1 MASLSWQLAQ
11 RYRHS
16 RNSNAFIRFI
26 SASSTIGIGLGV
38 AILILALSVM
48 NGFEQALRTQLLAVI
63 PHIELQAVDKPILH
77 WQKKLP
83 ALVKQPGIVAGAPYI
98 KTNTLMRIGAQVKA
112 ASLRGIDPKLEQGV
126 SELQRFLKAGSLDQ
140 LTAQQIVLGQGVAK
154 ELGAW
159 IGDEV
164 QLMLPQQ
171 NSDGS
176 LASHKHVSLTVAAI
190 VGMGGQMDYQQSWVQ
205 LDALAG
211 WLNYPPGAVQGL
223 AFKVQDVFAAPR
235 LSRELGNQLSGKDY
249 VYMLDWV
256 RSQGHLYHDI
266 QMVRSILYLV
276 LVLVLAVACF
286 NIVATLVMAVREKQS
301 DIAILLTMGMPRG
314 AVVKAFMWLGWLN
327 GLVGTL
333 VGAAVGLLLAWQIE
347 NLFAALTSWTGFV
360 LLDPSIYFVN
370 YVPSKIDPL
379 QVLLT
384 VGVALVL
391 SLLATLYPAI
401 QASRVQPAV
410 VLGRS

>member
-11 RYRHS
+11 RYRKS

-26 SASSTIGIGLGV
+26 AASSTLGIGLGV

-63 PHIELQAVDKPILH
+63 PHIELHAVDQPIQR
-77 WQKKLP
+77 WQDKLP
-83 ALVKQPGIVAGAPYI
+83 LLAAQPGVEAGAPYI
-98 KTNTLMRIGAQVKA
+98 KTNTLLRSGAKVKA
-112 ASLRGIDPKLEQGV
+112 ASLRGIELEQEQRV
-126 SELQRFLKAGSLDQ
+126 SELKRFVKAGSLQTLDAHHI
-140 LTAQQIVLGQGVAK
+140 LLGQGVAA
-154 ELGAW
+154 ELGVVV
-159 IGDEV
+159 GDEV
-164 QLMLPQQ
+164 QLMLPQL
-171 NSDGS
+171 SRDGQ
-176 LASHKHVSLTVAAI
+176 LASHKHVSLTVSAI
-190 VGMGGQMDYQQSWVQ
+190 IGMGGQMDYQQSWVQ

-211 WLNYPPGAVQGL
+211 WLNYPQGTVQGL

-235 LSRELGNQLSGKDY
+235 LARQLGSQLKDY
-249 VYMLDWV
+249 VYIRDWV
-256 RSQGHLYHDI
+256 ISQGHLYNDI

-301 DIAILLTMGMPRG
+301 DIAILLTMGMPRR

-333 VGAAVGLLLAWQIE
+333 VGAAIGLLLAWQIE
-347 NLFAALTSWTGFV
+347 ALFRAVTALTGFQ
-360 LLDPSIYFVN
+360 LLDPSIYFVD
-370 YVPSKIDPL
+370 YVPSQIEPA

-391 SLLATLYPAI
+391 SLLATLYPAF
-401 QASRVQPAV
+401 QASKVQPAV

>member
-11 RYRHS
+11 RYRKS

-26 SASSTIGIGLGV
+26 AASSTLGIGLGV

-63 PHIELQAVDKPILH
+63 PHIELHAVDQPIQR
-77 WQKKLP
+77 WQDKLP
-83 ALVKQPGIVAGAPYI
+83 LLAAQPGVEAGAPYI
-98 KTNTLMRIGAQVKA
+98 KTNTLLRSGAKVKA
-112 ASLRGIDPKLEQGV
+112 ASLRGIELEQEQRV
-126 SELQRFLKAGSLDQ
+126 SELKRFVKAGSLQTLD
-140 LTAQQIVLGQGVAK
+140 AQHIVLGQGVAA
-154 ELGAW
+154 ELGVVV
-159 IGDEV
+159 GDEV
-164 QLMLPQQ
+164 QLMLPQL
-171 NSDGS
+171 SRDGQ
-176 LASHKHVSLTVAAI
+176 LASHKHVSLTVSAI
-190 VGMGGQMDYQQSWVQ
+190 IGMGGQMDYQQSWVQ

-211 WLNYPPGAVQGL
+211 WLSYPQGTVQGL

-235 LSRELGNQLSGKDY
+235 LARQLGSQLKDY
-249 VYMLDWV
+249 VYIRDWV
-256 RSQGHLYHDI
+256 ISQGHLYNDI

-301 DIAILLTMGMPRG
+301 DIAILLTMGMPRR

-333 VGAAVGLLLAWQIE
+333 VGAAAGLLLAWQIE
-347 NLFAALTSWTGFV
+347 ALFRAVTALTGFQ
-360 LLDPSIYFVN
+360 LLDPSIYFVD
-370 YVPSKIDPL
+370 YVPSQIEPA

-391 SLLATLYPAI
+391 SLLATLYPAF
-401 QASRVQPAV
+401 QASKVQPAV